1 MKDSTAHVQ
10 AMIDL
15 VEVIRAAIEASS
27 QFGEENA
34 VGSYRNCM
42 SLFVGVAGG
51 PDDGLEL
58 VVSVT
63 AVGPE
68 EVG

>member
-1 MKDSTAHVQ
+1 
-10 AMIDL
+10 
-15 VEVIRAAIEASS
+15 
-27 QFGEENA
+27 
-34 VGSYRNCM
+34 M